1 MPGRAETDL
10 QEDRLALDQLVEN
23 LEGRW
28 EEHLDK
34 GPVQQRPE
42 QLAILEASCCGCHY
56 QIDLIVGKGGA
67 WRGRLTPMI

>member
-42 QLAILEASCCGCHY
+42 QLQSWRLAVADVI
-56 QIDLIVGKGGA
+56 IRLI
-67 WRGRLTPMI
+67 